1 MKKYT
6 IRCSFLAE
14 ADVEVLA
21 NSEDEARQKARNTEI
36 PFENYHFEPDTETVE
51 DEEEIQDLSDMIRE
65 VTTII
70 KQKEELVPE
79 ESPSIHLELWNG
91 DDWETK
97 RKKVSAVFWDNE
109 EEQIGIELSDESDVL
124 LDDLTE
130 IEQYE
135 VCKSVINTK
144 TV

>member
-6 IRCSFLAE
+6 IRYSFLAE

-21 NSEDEARQKARNTEI
+21 NSEDEARRKARNTEI

-51 DEEEIQDLSDMIRE
+51 EEEEIQDLSDMIRE
-65 VTTII
+65 ATTII
-70 KQKEELVPE
+70 KQKEELVPDDC
-79 ESPSIHLELWNG
+79 PSIHLELWNG
-91 DDWETK
+91 DEWETK

-109 EEQIGIELSDESDVL
+109 EEQVGIELSDESDVL
-124 LDDLTE
+124 LDELTE

>member
-6 IRCSFLAE
+6 IRYSFFAE

-65 VTTII
+65 VTSII

-79 ESPSIHLELWNG
+79 ECPSIHLELWNG

-97 RKKVSAVFWDNE
+97 RKEICSIFWNNE
-109 EEQIGIELSDESDVL
+109 EEKIGIELNDESDML
-124 LDDLTE
+124 LDELTE

-135 VCKSVINTK
+135 VCKSIINSK
-144 TV
+144 TE

>member
-6 IRCSFLAE
+6 IRYSFFAE

-36 PFENYHFEPDTETVE
+36 PIENYHFEPDTETVE

-65 VTTII
+65 VTTIV

-79 ESPSIHLELWNG
+79 ECPSIHLELWNG

-97 RKKVSAVFWDNE
+97 RKEICSIFWNNE
-109 EEQIGIELSDESDVL
+109 EGQIRMELNDESDVL

-135 VCKSVINTK
+135 VCKSIINSK
-144 TV
+144 TE

>member
-14 ADVEVLA
+14 ADVAVLA
-21 NSEDEARQKARNTEI
+21 NSEDEARQKARNTDI
-36 PFENYHFEPDTETVE
+36 PFENYHFEPDTEIVE

-65 VTTII
+65 ATTII
-70 KQKEELVPE
+70 KQKEELVPDDC
-79 ESPSIHLELWNG
+79 PCIHLELWNG

-109 EEQIGIELSDESDVL
+109 EEKIGIELNNESDML
-124 LDDLTE
+124 LDELTE

-135 VCKSVINTK
+135 VCKSIINTK
-144 TV
+144 TE

>member
-1 MKKYT
+1 MKKF
-6 IRCSFLAE
+6 IIKRCFYAE
-14 ADVEVLA
+14 VEIAVLA

-65 VTTII
+65 ATTII
-70 KQKEELVPE
+70 KQKEEFVPDDC
-79 ESPSIHLELWNG
+79 PCIHLELWNG
-91 DDWETK
+91 EDWETK
-97 RKKVSAVFWDNE
+97 RKKVSAVFWDNVD
-109 EEQIGIELSDESDVL
+109 EQIGVELNDESDVL
-124 LDDLTE
+124 LDELTE

-144 TV
+144 TI

>member
-6 IRCSFLAE
+6 IRYSFFAE

-36 PFENYHFEPDTETVE
+36 PIENYHFEPDTETVE

-97 RKKVSAVFWDNE
+97 RKKVSAVFWDTE
-109 EEQIGIELSDESDVL
+109 EEKIGIELNDESDML
-124 LDDLTE
+124 LDELTE

>member
-65 VTTII
+65 VTSII

-79 ESPSIHLELWNG
+79 ECPSIHLELWNG

-109 EEQIGIELSDESDVL
+109 EEKIGIELNDESDML
-124 LDDLTE
+124 LDELTE

-144 TV
+144 TE

>member
-36 PFENYHFEPDTETVE
+36 PIENYHFEPDTETVE

-70 KQKEELVPE
+70 KQKEDLIPE

-109 EEQIGIELSDESDVL
+109 EEQVRIELSDESDVL
-124 LDDLTE
+124 LEELTE

>member
-36 PFENYHFEPDTETVE
+36 PIENYHFEPDTETVE

-65 VTTII
+65 VTTIV

-79 ESPSIHLELWNG
+79 ECPSIHLELWNG

-97 RKKVSAVFWDNE
+97 RKKVNAVFWDNVD
-109 EEQIGIELSDESDVL
+109 EQIGIELNDESDVL
-124 LDDLTE
+124 LDELTE

-135 VCKSVINTK
+135 VCKSIINTK

>member
-1 MKKYT
+1 MKKF
-6 IRCSFLAE
+6 IIKRCFYAE
-14 ADVEVLA
+14 VEIAVLA

-65 VTTII
+65 VTTIV
-70 KQKEELVPE
+70 KQKEELVPDDC
-79 ESPSIHLELWNG
+79 PSIHLELWNG

-97 RKKVSAVFWDNE
+97 RKEICSIFWNNE
-109 EEQIGIELSDESDVL
+109 EGQIRMELNDESDVL

-135 VCKSVINTK
+135 VCKSIINSKTK
-144 TV
+144 

>member
-6 IRCSFLAE
+6 IRYSFFAE
-14 ADVEVLA
+14 AYVDVLA

-36 PFENYHFEPDTETVE
+36 PHENYHFEPDTETVE

-65 VTTII
+65 VTSII
-70 KQKEELVPE
+70 KQKEDLIPE

-91 DDWETK
+91 DEWETK
-97 RKKVSAVFWDNE
+97 RKKVSAVFWDNV
-109 EEQIGIELSDESDVL
+109 EEQIGIELNDESDML
-124 LDDLTE
+124 LDELTE

-135 VCKSVINTK
+135 VCKSIINTK
-144 TV
+144 TE

>member
-6 IRCSFLAE
+6 IRYSFFAE

-21 NSEDEARQKARNTEI
+21 NSEDEARKKARNTEI
-36 PFENYHFEPDTETVE
+36 PIENYHFEPDTETVE

-65 VTTII
+65 ATTIL

-79 ESPSIHLELWNG
+79 ESPCIHLELWNG

-97 RKKVSAVFWDNE
+97 RKEISSVFWDNG
-109 EEQIGIELSDESDVL
+109 EEQIGMELNDESEVL

-135 VCKSVINTK
+135 VCKSIINSK
-144 TV
+144 TE

>member
-36 PFENYHFEPDTETVE
+36 PYENYHFEPDTETVE

-70 KQKEELVPE
+70 KQKEELVPDDC
-79 ESPSIHLELWNG
+79 PSIHLELWNG

-109 EEQIGIELSDESDVL
+109 EEKIGIELNDESDML
-124 LDDLTE
+124 LDELTE

>member
-36 PFENYHFEPDTETVE
+36 PIENYHFEPDTETVE

-97 RKKVSAVFWDNE
+97 RKEVSAIFWDNV
-109 EEQIGIELSDESDVL
+109 EEQIGIELNDESDVL
-124 LDDLTE
+124 LDELTE

>member
-36 PFENYHFEPDTETVE
+36 PIGNYHFEPDTETVE

-79 ESPSIHLELWNG
+79 ECPSIHLELWNG

-97 RKKVSAVFWDNE
+97 RKKVNAVFWDNVD
-109 EEQIGIELSDESDVL
+109 EQIGIELNDESDVL
-124 LDDLTE
+124 LDELTE

>member
-36 PFENYHFEPDTETVE
+36 PIENYHFEPDTETVE

-65 VTTII
+65 VTSII

-79 ESPSIHLELWNG
+79 ECPSIHLELWNG
-91 DDWETK
+91 EDWETK
-97 RKKVSAVFWDNE
+97 RKKVSAVFWDNVD
-109 EEQIGIELSDESDVL
+109 EQIGVELSDESDVL
-124 LDDLTE
+124 LDELTE

>member
-14 ADVEVLA
+14 ADVDVLA

-36 PFENYHFEPDTETVE
+36 PIENYHFEPDTETVE

-79 ESPSIHLELWNG
+79 ECPSIHLELWNG

-97 RKKVSAVFWDNE
+97 RKKVNAVFWDNVDE
-109 EEQIGIELSDESDVL
+109 HIGIELNDESDVL
-124 LDDLTE
+124 LDELTE

>member
-36 PFENYHFEPDTETVE
+36 PIENYHFEPDTETVE

-79 ESPSIHLELWNG
+79 ECPSIHLELWNG

-97 RKKVSAVFWDNE
+97 RKKVNAVFWDNVDE
-109 EEQIGIELSDESDVL
+109 HIGIELNDESDVL
-124 LDDLTE
+124 LDELTE

>member
-36 PFENYHFEPDTETVE
+36 PIENYHFEPDTETVE

-70 KQKEELVPE
+70 KQKEELVPDDC
-79 ESPSIHLELWNG
+79 PSIHLELWNG

-97 RKKVSAVFWDNE
+97 RKKVNAVFWDNVDE
-109 EEQIGIELSDESDVL
+109 HIGIELNDESDVL
-124 LDDLTE
+124 LDELTE